1 MALSARHDEMVRDTV
16 TTRSHAAVRLP
27 RAARREQLI
36 RAAAAAFL
44 STGYEKTSMDDIAKA
59 AGVTRLIVYRIFESK
74 EALYLAVIAA
84 VLDDLAEQFEPRPKP
99 MPVRERSSIAAMLL
113 GIARRHPDG
122 FRLLWRH
129 TSNQPEFHELFTLFK
144 GEATEYAVGL
154 IKEISTNPIIVRW
167 AAESVVSHL
176 YESICLWLDNGDAAL
191 DDEFLRMLG
200 DGVRAMVLAWFG

>member
-1 MALSARHDEMVRDTV
+1 MV
-16 TTRSHAAVRLP
+16 TTRSHAAVRMP
-27 RAARREQLI
+27 RAARREQLV

-44 STGYEKTSMDDIAKA
+44 ANGYEKTSMDEVAKA

-74 EALYLAVIAA
+74 EQLYLAVIAA
-84 VLDDLAEQFEPRPKP
+84 VLDDLAEQFELGPNP
-99 MPVRERSSIAAMLL
+99 MPVEERASITAMLL

-129 TSNQPEFHELFTLFK
+129 TSNQPEFHELFVLFK

-154 IKEISTNPIIVRW
+154 IKEISTNPLIVRW

-176 YESICLWLDNGDAAL
+176 YESICLWLDNGDPTL
-191 DDEFLRMLG
+191 DDEFLRMLA
-200 DGVRAMVLAWFG
+200 DGVRAMILAWFS